1 MPVGA
6 DPSFAWQDAIAAFA
20 IIGFVAFLVTW
31 IVTDLLGV
39 SRPPYVAILTVVTL
53 GLGAGYL
60 AWSGTALADLVTP
73 NVGWAVVVGLVAGG
87 LMAPG
92 LRRLPH
98 GVRPEG
104 GSLIRALVW
113 EGVVY
118 GTAEA
123 ILLATL
129 PVLAVWQALVAA
141 GRTGSTWTDL
151 GSGALAIVGALIVI
165 AVHHLGYRE
174 FRGPHARTR
183 LAGALLGCGIQALAF
198 LVTGNLLAPVIAHI
212 VLHGQMV
219 FGGIEM
225 PPSERVR
232 LVSLGG
238 GVSPPASR
246 RTSGTRA
253 SGS

>member
-6 DPSFAWQDAIAAFA
+6 DPSFGWQDAIAAFA
-20 IIGFVAFLVTW
+20 IIAFIAFLVTW
-31 IVTDLLGV
+31 IVTDLLEV
-39 SRPPYVAILTVVTL
+39 SRPPYVAILTAVTL

-60 AWSGTALADLVTP
+60 AWSGTALVDLVTP
-73 NVGWAVVVGLVAGG
+73 NLGWAVVAGLAAGS

-98 GVRPEG
+98 GGRPQG
-104 GSLIRALVW
+104 GSLVRALVW

-129 PVLAVWQALVAA
+129 PVLAVWQALDAA
-141 GRTGSTWTDL
+141 GRTGSTWAEL
-151 GSGALAIVGALIVI
+151 GAGALAIVGALVVI

-174 FRGPHARTR
+174 FRGPRARTK

-219 FGGIEM
+219 LGGIEM

-232 LVSLGG
+232 LMPVGG
-238 GVSPPASR
+238 GVPQPASR
-246 RTSGTRA
+246 RTSDAVR
-253 SGS
+253 

>member
-6 DPSFAWQDAIAAFA
+6 DPSFGWQDAIAAFA
-20 IIGFVAFLVTW
+20 IVAFIAFLVTW
-31 IVTDLLGV
+31 IVTDLLEV
-39 SRPPYVAILTVVTL
+39 SRPPYVAILTAVTL
-53 GLGAGYL
+53 GLGDGYL
-60 AWSGTALADLVTP
+60 AWSGTALLDLVTP
-73 NVGWAVVVGLVAGG
+73 NLGWAVVAGLAAGS

-98 GVRPEG
+98 GGRPQG
-104 GSLIRALVW
+104 GPLVALVW

-129 PVLAVWQALVAA
+129 PVLAVWQALDAA
-141 GRTGSTWTDL
+141 GRTGSAWADL
-151 GSGALAIVGALIVI
+151 GSGALAIAGALVVI

-174 FRGPHARTR
+174 FRGHHGRTK

-219 FGGIEM
+219 LGGIEM

-232 LVSLGG
+232 LMPVVG
-238 GVSPPASR
+238 GVPQPASR
-246 RTSGTRA
+246 RTSDAVR
-253 SGS
+253 